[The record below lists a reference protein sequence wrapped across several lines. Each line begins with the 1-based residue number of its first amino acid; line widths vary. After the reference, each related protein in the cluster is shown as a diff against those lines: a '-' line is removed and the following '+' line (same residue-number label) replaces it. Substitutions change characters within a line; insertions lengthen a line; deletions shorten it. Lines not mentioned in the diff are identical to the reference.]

1 MKEKRIIFMG
11 TPSFAEI
18 VLRKI
23 VEANY
28 NVVAVVTQPDRKV
41 GRKQILTFSE
51 VKKYA
56 LSQNILLLQPERIS
70 SNLLQ
75 LQELQPD
82 LIITCAYGQFLP
94 QAILE
99 LPKIRCINIHASL
112 LPKLRGGAPIHHAI
126 IQGHKKTGISIMEMA
141 RAMDGGPVAYQQE
154 ITISNDDNVL
164 TLHDKLATL
173 AGDMIV
179 EFLPEILNN
188 QAQFLPQDESLASYA
203 YNISAE
209 DEFVSF
215 QDEYQKIY
223 NQIRGLIPWPVGY
236 GLIED
241 IKVKLHQVAASN
253 EITNAAD
260 GTILPGN
267 QDGIKVVVSN
277 QVLLLKEV
285 QFAGKRRI
293 SAQEFYFG
301 QGQNL
306 VGKRFR

>member
-11 TPSFAEI
+11 TPSFAEM

-41 GRKQILTFSE
+41 GRKQVLTFSE

-75 LQELQPD
+75 LKDLQPD

-99 LPKIRCINIHASL
+99 LPNIRCINIHASL

-141 RAMDGGPVAYQQE
+141 RAMDGGPVAYQRE
-154 ITISNDDNVL
+154 ITITNDDNVL
-164 TLHDKLATL
+164 TLHDKLAVL

-209 DEFVSF
+209 DEFISF
-215 QDEYQKIY
+215 QDDYQKVY

-241 IKVKLHQVAASN
+241 LKIKFHQVAFSN

-260 GTILPGN
+260 GTILPGD
-267 QDGIKVVVSN
+267 QDGIKVAVSN

-285 QFAGKRRI
+285 QFAGKRKI

-306 VGKRFR
+306 VGKRFK

>member
-11 TPSFAEI
+11 TPSFAEM

-41 GRKQILTFSE
+41 GRKQVLTFSE

-75 LQELQPD
+75 LKDLQPD

-99 LPKIRCINIHASL
+99 LPNIRCINIHASL

-141 RAMDGGPVAYQQE
+141 RAMDGGPVAYQRE
-154 ITISNDDNVL
+154 ITITNDDNVL
-164 TLHDKLATL
+164 TLHDKLAVL

-209 DEFVSF
+209 DEFISF
-215 QDEYQKIY
+215 QDDYQKVY

-241 IKVKLHQVAASN
+241 LKIKFHQVAFSN
-253 EITNAAD
+253 EITPAAD
-260 GTILPGN
+260 GTILPGD
-267 QDGIKVVVSN
+267 QDGIKVAVSN

-285 QFAGKRRI
+285 QFAGKRKI

-306 VGKRFR
+306 VGKRFK